1 VDRELGYNY
10 QVSEDGQQYDLH
22 MRFETLNHPESCG
35 NKNYTWYTNEQD
47 YEKWIL
53 GADVGTSVCPA
64 DANNDDLYALPH

>member
-1 VDRELGYNY
+1 
-10 QVSEDGQQYDLH
+10 

-53 GADVGTSVCPA
+53 GADVGTSVCPSMS
-64 DANNDDLYALPH
+64 NNDDLYALPH